1 MPAVCCADKGLQD
14 ITVNERVNHPDETA
28 IESEEQPYIRL
39 DHFLQACG
47 VETGGQAKQ
56 LIQNGNVL
64 VNGQVETRRRKKLR
78 EGDEV
83 ELAGDVFVVTAASG
97 KN

>member
-1 MPAVCCADKGLQD
+1 MSV
-14 ITVNERVNHPDETA
+14 DEDRPT
-28 IESEEQPYIRL
+28 EPTMRL

-64 VNGQVETRRRKKLR
+64 VNGEVETRRRRKLR

-83 ELAGDVFVVTAASG
+83 DLGGDIFVVSR
-97 KN
+97 

>member
-1 MPAVCCADKGLQD
+1 MNDSTTEAGGIPA
-14 ITVNERVNHPDETA
+14 NDEAPT
-28 IESEEQPYIRL
+28 IRL

-64 VNGQVETRRRKKLR
+64 VNGEVETRRRKKLKA
-78 EGDEV
+78 GDEV
-83 ELAGDVFVVTAASG
+83 EFAGEEFTVAEA
-97 KN
+97 

>member
-1 MPAVCCADKGLQD
+1 MNSDS
-14 ITVNERVNHPDETA
+14 IENDEPT
-28 IESEEQPYIRL
+28 IRL

-64 VNGQVETRRRKKLR
+64 LNGVVETRRRKKLHA
-78 EGDEV
+78 GDEV
-83 ELAGDVFVVTAASG
+83 ELAGEVFVVTADTNVG
-97 KN
+97 